1 MISLKPTKMCASMQK
16 VYKPPACLLTFI
28 LVHFFVWGSLAYALP
43 NEISYT
49 IEATLDT
56 QKNIIMG
63 HEEMS
68 FTNKTGH
75 DLSEL
80 YFHAYPNAFKRGSN
94 SQYQKDLFVLAGI
107 DPIRIY
113 ANPSDDAFLEIKSV
127 QADGRPL
134 TFYACG
140 AAAVCGTTADD
151 TLMRVALDEAL
162 KDGETI
168 NLKIEFVYDLMEASA
183 EALWAAS
190 LALRSGHRNG
200 VYTIALWY
208 PKVVV
213 YDARGWNLEP
223 YRYIGEFY
231 GDFGD
236 YFVELTVPEELIVG
250 STGELLEERPNPDET
265 KTLAFKAE
273 RAHDFAWVASSRFQ
287 IEELIWNGILVRTL
301 YLNKP
306 FMGEMALDVIQY
318 FSEQFGLYGYK
329 QLTVAQ
335 VTVGGGME
343 YPAIVMIAGGSEVE
357 MAHEIAHQ
365 WWYGAVG
372 NDETTEAWLD
382 EAFSVFSEELFKI
395 KRRGLPLSSRSS
407 FYFREPGIPVLTS
420 ANQFP
425 SLHLYFEA
433 VYRKGSGVLWM
444 LQGLLGEEVFIKA
457 LQTYY
462 ERFKYKNATTPGFVA
477 VVEEASKQKLDWFFE
492 QWLRTTKTLD
502 FFIDSVSIQQLE
514 DGSFLNGFT
523 VKRAG
528 EAVMPVRIALFFQD
542 GTKREEQWDGLAEAQ
557 EFSIK
562 AGTKLIRIVIDPD
575 AILLEENRANNAW
588 NSSQVLKLT
597 SLQVTV
603 YHNLLTFWRG

>member
-1 MISLKPTKMCASMQK
+1 MKRA
-16 VYKPPACLLTFI
+16 
-28 LVHFFVWGSLAYALP
+28 HEFVIFLALWFLWCGLAYALP
-43 NEISYT
+43 NEINYNV
-49 IEATLDT
+49 EAVLDT

-63 HEEMS
+63 REEVS

-80 YFHAYPNAFKRGSN
+80 YFHVYPNAFKRGAN
-94 SQYQKDLFVLAGI
+94 SQYQRDLWALAGI
-107 DPIRIY
+107 DPARIY
-113 ANPSDDAFLEIKSV
+113 ANPADDAVIEIRSV
-127 QADGRPL
+127 RADGRPL
-134 TFYACG
+134 AFYGCGAAAACG
-140 AAAVCGTTADD
+140 AAADD
-151 TLMRVALDEAL
+151 TLMRVSLDKAL

-168 NLKIEFVYDLMEASA
+168 NLNIDFVYDLMEATA

-190 LALRSGHRNG
+190 LAVRSGHRAG

-213 YDARGWNLEP
+213 YDQKGWNLEP

-236 YFVELTVPEELIVG
+236 YLVQLTVPEELIVG
-250 STGELLEERPNPDET
+250 STGELLEERANPDGT
-265 KTLAFKAE
+265 KTLVFRAE

-287 IEELIWNGILVRTL
+287 IKGLIWNGILVRTL
-301 YLNKP
+301 HLNKP
-306 FMGEMALDVIQY
+306 FIAEIALEVLRY

-343 YPAIVMIAGGSEVE
+343 YPAVIMIAGGGEVE
-357 MAHEIAHQ
+357 ITHEVAHQ

-382 EAFSVFSEELFKI
+382 EAFAVFSEELFKI

-407 FYFREPGIPVLTS
+407 FYFREPGIPLLTP
-420 ANQFP
+420 ANQFT
-425 SLHLYFEA
+425 SLNLYFEA

-444 LQGLLGEEVFIKA
+444 LLGLLGEEALIKT
-457 LQTYY
+457 LKTYY
-462 ERFKYKNATTPGFVA
+462 ERFKFKNATTSDFVA
-477 VVEEASKQKLDWFFE
+477 VVEEASKQELDWFFD

-502 FFIDSVSIQQLE
+502 FFIDSVRIQRLE
-514 DGSFLNGFT
+514 DGSFLNSFIA
-523 VKRAG
+523 KRAG

-542 GTKREEQWDGLAEAQ
+542 GTLREEQWDGLAEAK

-562 AGTKLIRIVIDPD
+562 AGTRLIGIVIDPD
-575 AILLEENRANNAW
+575 GLLLEENRANNAW
-588 NSSQVLKLT
+588 KSPQLLKLT
-597 SLQVTV
+597 SR
-603 YHNLLTFWRG
+603 YNLL